1 MDPNACL
8 ALIFDHIENGDHEE
22 AFYACMNLA
31 GWIKRGG
38 FNPTPWQ
45 TFMTPDGE
53 TGYNV
58 DELRGFLRV
67 TMDNC
72 KRRSVA

>member
-22 AFYACMNLA
+22 AFYACLNLK
-31 GWIKRGG
+31 GWLNRGG
-38 FNPTPWQ
+38 FIPTAY
-45 TFMTPDGE
+45 MTLKTPTGE
-53 TGYNV
+53 TGYNI

-72 KRRSVA
+72 KRRSLM